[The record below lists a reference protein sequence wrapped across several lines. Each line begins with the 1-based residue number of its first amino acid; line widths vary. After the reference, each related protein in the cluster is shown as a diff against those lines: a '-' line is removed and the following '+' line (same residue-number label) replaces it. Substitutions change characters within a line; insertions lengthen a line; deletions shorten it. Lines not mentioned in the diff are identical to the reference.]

1 MLILYPEQS
10 NSDDVIE
17 ELLQTLDAVRLRAL
31 INQYDRDYDDRLR
44 ENVTRILNKPYVAE
58 DITKGNYFY
67 VINRPLIFAFFPVI
81 AAQFFGQSVTIV

>member
-1 MLILYPEQS
+1 MQCEIYLFCFIEQS
-10 NSDDVIE
+10 NGDDVIE

-58 DITKGNYFY
+58 DSTK
-67 VINRPLIFAFFPVI
+67 
-81 AAQFFGQSVTIV
+81 SK